1 MEQIWAESQANEDG
15 HDQCFTIQNLGRK
28 VCCAETEDRQNFFK

>member
-15 HDQCFTIQNLGRK
+15 HDQCFTIQILGTK
-28 VCCAETEDRQNFFK
+28 VCCAETEDRQKILK